1 MNWLENSF
9 SPKMNQFAS
18 NPWIASVSEA
28 MMKILPFI
36 LVGSLIFL
44 YNVFREYL
52 EFLPNLDIVLIF
64 TFQLISLILVFMVSY
79 EAMDKLEHHKF
90 QVNAGIVSVIVYFM
104 VCMPVIDDSNFM
116 NVDYSKFG
124 PSGMFAAIVV
134 GLFVSIVYHFFD
146 KLKLLENNK
155 NIPDFVSNWINQ
167 MIPIMICIVVMMI
180 IVNVLNFDIYAGII
194 KLFEPVQYF
203 GSSLFG
209 FVLICA
215 VPVVLYTMG
224 ISTWFI
230 SAITTPILMSG
241 TAANIAAVAN
251 GLPPENIV
259 CYETVYA
266 LSLIS
271 LGGSG
276 GTLPLNV
283 LLMFS
288 KTKKLKTLGR
298 ICIGSSIFNINEP
311 LMFGTP
317 VVFNPLLM
325 LPAWIN
331 SIVGPIII
339 WIAMKIGWLA
349 IPGAMMTSGQVPAPF
364 GYILI
369 TGDFRA
375 LIFYVVL
382 FVIYF
387 MTWYPFFKV
396 YEKQVVKEG
405 NR

>member
-1 MNWLENSF
+1 
-9 SPKMNQFAS
+9 
-18 NPWIASVSEA
+18 
-28 MMKILPFI
+28 
-36 LVGSLIFL
+36 
-44 YNVFREYL
+44 
-52 EFLPNLDIVLIF
+52 
-64 TFQLISLILVFMVSY
+64 
-79 EAMDKLEHHKF
+79 
-90 QVNAGIVSVIVYFM
+90 
-104 VCMPVIDDSNFM
+104 
-116 NVDYSKFG
+116 
-124 PSGMFAAIVV
+124 
-134 GLFVSIVYHFFD
+134 
-146 KLKLLENNK
+146 
-155 NIPDFVSNWINQ
+155 
-167 MIPIMICIVVMMI
+167 MIPIMICIVVMMT

-317 VVFNPLLM
+317 VIFNPLLM

-349 IPGAMMTSGQVPAPF
+349 IPGAMMTSGQVR
-364 GYILI
+364 LLLV
-369 TGDFRA
+369 TS
-375 LIFYVVL
+375 
-382 FVIYF
+382 
-387 MTWYPFFKV
+387 
-396 YEKQVVKEG
+396 
-405 NR
+405 